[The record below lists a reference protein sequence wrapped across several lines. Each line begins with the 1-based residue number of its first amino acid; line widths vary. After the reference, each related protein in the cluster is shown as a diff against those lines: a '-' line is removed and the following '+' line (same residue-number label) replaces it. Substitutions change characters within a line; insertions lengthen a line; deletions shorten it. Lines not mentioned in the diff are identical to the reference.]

1 MERTSEHVD
10 TPTKTA
16 SLRYRFRSES
26 GQSLV
31 ELALLVPFLLIL
43 TFGIAEL
50 GRYAYFGILVG
61 NAARAGAAWGAQNL
75 PSSADTGDINTAA
88 QNDFQNGASLG
99 GLTVSSSTVCGCDSG
114 GSFTTAANGCT
125 GTGAGTCGTGHWV
138 VLVQVTATGTFQPM
152 LKYPA
157 AGLFNVLSIPSI
169 TYTDTATERVA
180 Q

>member
-1 MERTSEHVD
+1 MRIMSQ
-10 TPTKTA
+10 A
-16 SLRYRFRSES
+16 ISLSRCGATLRRRFLSES

-31 ELALLVPFLLIL
+31 ELALIAPLLLIL
-43 TFGIAEL
+43 TIGIAEL

-75 PSSADTGDINTAA
+75 PSSADTVDINTVA

-99 GLTVSSSTVCGCDSG
+99 GLTVNSSNVCGCDSG
-114 GSFTTAANGCT
+114 GSFTTAPNGCN

-138 VLVQVTATGTFQPM
+138 VMVQVTATGTFKPM
-152 LKYPA
+152 LTYPA
-157 AGLFNVLSIPSI
+157 TGLLGFLKVPSI